1 VIILKNVDQK
11 ALEITTQI
19 ALAQIQ
25 NSQPIVPNEGAG
37 KAIAEYFKAIYNGV
51 KDVTL
56 SIQD

>member
-1 VIILKNVDQK
+1 MKNVDQK